1 MFFFV
6 KLGLQ
11 FFTFYLFL
19 LNCLFKRLF
28 LTFLKNDFFNIIKKK
43 SFSLSYLVKTKINL
57 KLFFLLR

>member
-1 MFFFV
+1 MFFFFL

-19 LNCLFKRLF
+19 LNRLFKRLF
-28 LTFLKNDFFNIIKKK
+28 LTFLKDDFFNIIKKK

-57 KLFFLLR
+57 KLFFL

>member
-19 LNCLFKRLF
+19 INRLFKILF
-28 LTFLKNDFFNIIKKK
+28 LTFLKEDFFNIIKKK
-43 SFSLSYLVKTKINL
+43 VFLSLT
-57 KLFFLLR
+57 